1 MKAAQSLAFGL
12 AVFTP
17 LVSAWP
23 RWLPDVDALVVR
35 QNDESS
41 TAPAATETAAARTGA
56 TATPAATATGTA
68 EETKTD
74 GAKTTNLNTAKGSS
88 ETGTET
94 GTGAKT
100 GTKTGTSKSKSTAF
114 DETDPQGSVV
124 MITPAATAQSINLYK
139 IGDYITWGWNYTN
152 LQATPTA
159 IDVLVSCSSMAQT
172 WTLTQ
177 NMSFAQPASFTW
189 DSSVQKTDASA
200 PLRNDEY
207 TLIIYDA
214 ESSVSATAAPGYLGV
229 SNSFKFGMYLGQAYT
244 PLNEWNCDVCSSAVP
259 ALDSKAIG
267 MAVGMS
273 MVTVASFTWFV
284 TGLGMF

>member
-1 MKAAQSLAFGL
+1 MKAAQSLALGL
-12 AVFTP
+12 AVFAP
-17 LVSAWP
+17 LASAWP
-23 RWLPDVDALVVR
+23 KWLPDVDALVVR

-41 TAPAATETAAARTGA
+41 APAATETPASRTGA
-56 TATPAATATGTA
+56 TATPTATGTA
-68 EETKTD
+68 EGTRTG
-74 GAKTTNLNTAKGSS
+74 GARTTNLNTAQGS
-88 ETGTET
+88 T
-94 GTGAKT
+94 GTGTARGTQT
-100 GTKTGTSKSKSTAF
+100 GTGTRTGTGQSKSTAF

-139 IGDYITWGWNYTN
+139 IGDFVTWGWNYTN

-214 ESSVSATAAPGYLGV
+214 ESSVSATAAAGYLGV
-229 SNSFKFGMYLGQAYT
+229 SNSFKFGMYLPKEYE
-244 PLNEWNCDVCSSAVP
+244 PLNEWKCAVCKSAAP
-259 ALDSKAIG
+259 SLNSKAIG

-284 TGLGMF
+284 AGLGMF

>member
-1 MKAAQSLAFGL
+1 MKAAQSLALGL
-12 AVFTP
+12 AVFAP
-17 LVSAWP
+17 LAPAWP
-23 RWLPDVDALVVR
+23 KWLPDVDALVVR

-41 TAPAATETAAARTGA
+41 APAATETPASRTGA
-56 TATPAATATGTA
+56 TATPTATGTA
-68 EETKTD
+68 EGTRTG
-74 GAKTTNLNTAKGSS
+74 GARTTNLNTAQGS
-88 ETGTET
+88 T
-94 GTGAKT
+94 GTGAARGTQT
-100 GTKTGTSKSKSTAF
+100 GTGTRTGTGQSKSTAF
-114 DETDPQGSVV
+114 DETDPQGAVV

-139 IGDYITWGWNYTN
+139 IGDFVTWGWNYTN

-214 ESSVSATAAPGYLGV
+214 ESSVSATAAAGYLGV
-229 SNSFKFGMYLGQAYT
+229 SNSFKFGMYLPQEYN
-244 PLNEWNCDVCSSAVP
+244 PLNEWNCAVCKSAAP
-259 ALDSKAIG
+259 SLNSKAIG

-284 TGLGMF
+284 AGLGMF

>member
-1 MKAAQSLAFGL
+1 MKAAQSLVLGL
-12 AVFTP
+12 AVFAP
-17 LVSAWP
+17 LASAWP
-23 RWLPDVDALVVR
+23 KWLPDVDALVVR

-41 TAPAATETAAARTGA
+41 APAATETPASRTGA
-56 TATPAATATGTA
+56 TATPTATGTA
-68 EETKTD
+68 EGTRTG
-74 GAKTTNLNTAKGSS
+74 GARTTNLNTAQGS
-88 ETGTET
+88 T
-94 GTGAKT
+94 GTGTARGTQT
-100 GTKTGTSKSKSTAF
+100 GTGTRTGTGQSKSTAF

-139 IGDYITWGWNYTN
+139 IGDFVTWGWNYTN

-207 TLIIYDA
+207 TLVIYDA
-214 ESSVSATAAPGYLGV
+214 ESSVSATAAAGYLGV
-229 SNSFKFGMYLGQAYT
+229 SNSFKFGMYLPQEYK
-244 PLNEWNCDVCSSAVP
+244 PLNEWNCAVCKSAAP
-259 ALDSKAIG
+259 SLNSKAIG
-267 MAVGMS
+267 MAMGMS

-284 TGLGMF
+284 AGLGMF

>member
-1 MKAAQSLAFGL
+1 MKAVQSLALGL
-12 AVFTP
+12 AVLTP

-41 TAPAATETAAARTGA
+41 APAATQTAAPKTGA
-56 TATPAATATGTA
+56 TGTPEPTGAA
-68 EETKTD
+68 EETKT
-74 GAKTTNLNTAKGSS
+74 GNAKTTNLNTAKGSA

-100 GTKTGTSKSKSTAF
+100 GTKTGTSKSKPTAF
-114 DETDPQGSVV
+114 DDTDPQGAVV
-124 MITPAATAQSINLYK
+124 MITPAPTQQAINLYK
-139 IGDYITWGWNYTN
+139 IGDQVTWGWNYTN

-159 IDVLVSCSSMAQT
+159 IDVLVSCSAMAQT

-189 DSSVQKTDASA
+189 DSSVQKSDASA

-214 ESSVSATAAPGYLGV
+214 ESSVSATPAAGYLGV
-229 SNSFKFGMYLGQAYT
+229 SNSFKFGMYLPQDYK
-244 PLNEWNCDVCSSAVP
+244 PLNEWNCAVCKSAAP
-259 ALDSKAIG
+259 SLNNKAVG

-284 TGLGMF
+284 AGLGMF

>member
-1 MKAAQSLAFGL
+1 MKAVRSLALGL

-17 LVSAWP
+17 LASAWP
-23 RWLPDVDALVVR
+23 KWLPDVDALVVR

-41 TAPAATETAAARTGA
+41 APAATETTASRTGA
-56 TATPAATATGTA
+56 AATPTATGTA
-68 EETKTD
+68 EGTRTG
-74 GAKTTNLNTAKGSS
+74 GARTTNLNTAQGS
-88 ETGTET
+88 T
-94 GTGAKT
+94 GTGTARGTQT
-100 GTKTGTSKSKSTAF
+100 GTGTRTGTGQSKPTAF

-139 IGDYITWGWNYTN
+139 IGDFVTWGWNYTN

-207 TLIIYDA
+207 TLVIYDA

-229 SNSFKFGMYLGQAYT
+229 SNSFKFGMYLPQEYK
-244 PLNEWNCDVCSSAVP
+244 PLNEWNCAVCKSAAP
-259 ALDSKAIG
+259 SLNSKAVG

-284 TGLGMF
+284 VGLGMF

>member
-1 MKAAQSLAFGL
+1 MKAVQSLALGL

-17 LVSAWP
+17 LASAWP

-41 TAPAATETAAARTGA
+41 APAATETAATRTGA
-56 TATPAATATGTA
+56 TATPTATPTGTA
-68 EETKTD
+68 EETRTG
-74 GAKTTNLNTAKGSS
+74 GARTTNLNTAKGSS

-94 GTGAKT
+94 GTGSRT

-139 IGDYITWGWNYTN
+139 IGDFVTWGWNYTN

-177 NMSFAQPASFTW
+177 NMSFAQPASLTW

-229 SNSFKFGMYLGQAYT
+229 SNSFKFGMYLPKEYT
-244 PLNEWNCDVCSSAVP
+244 PLNEWNCAVCKSAAP
-259 ALDSKAIG
+259 SLNSKAVG

-284 TGLGMF
+284 AGLGMF

>member
-1 MKAAQSLAFGL
+1 MKAVQSLTLGL
-12 AVFTP
+12 AVLTP
-17 LVSAWP
+17 LASAWP
-23 RWLPDVDALVVR
+23 KWLPDVDALVVR

-41 TAPAATETAAARTGA
+41 APAATETPAPKTGA
-56 TATPAATATGTA
+56 TATPTATGTA
-68 EETKTD
+68 EQTG
-74 GAKTTNLNTAKGSS
+74 GAKTTVNLNTAKGS
-88 ETGTET
+88 TET

-100 GTKTGTSKSKSTAF
+100 GTKTGTGTPKPTTF
-114 DETDPQGSVV
+114 DDTDPQGAVV
-124 MITPAATAQSINLYK
+124 MITPAPTQQAINLYK
-139 IGDYITWGWNYTN
+139 IGDYVTWGWNYTD

-159 IDVLVSCSSMAQT
+159 IDVLVSCSAMAQT

-177 NMSFAQPASFTW
+177 NMTFAQPASFTW
-189 DSSVQKTDASA
+189 DSSVQASDPSA

-229 SNSFKFGMYLGQAYT
+229 SNTFKFGMYLPQQYT
-244 PLNEWNCDVCSSAVP
+244 PLSDWTCAVCKSSAP
-259 ALDSKAIG
+259 SLNNKAVG

-273 MVTVASFTWFV
+273 MITVASFTWFV

>member
-1 MKAAQSLAFGL
+1 MKAAQSLALGL
-12 AVFTP
+12 AVLAP
-17 LVSAWP
+17 LASAWP
-23 RWLPDVDALVVR
+23 KWLPDVDALVVR

-41 TAPAATETAAARTGA
+41 APAATETPASRTGA
-56 TATPAATATGTA
+56 TATPTATGTA
-68 EETKTD
+68 EGTRTG
-74 GAKTTNLNTAKGSS
+74 GARTTNLNTAQGS
-88 ETGTET
+88 T
-94 GTGAKT
+94 GTGTARGTQT
-100 GTKTGTSKSKSTAF
+100 GTGTRTGTGQSKSTAF

-139 IGDYITWGWNYTN
+139 IGDFVTWGWNYTN

-207 TLIIYDA
+207 TLVIYDA
-214 ESSVSATAAPGYLGV
+214 ESSVSATAAAGYLGV
-229 SNSFKFGMYLGQAYT
+229 SNSFKFGMYLPQEYK
-244 PLNEWNCDVCSSAVP
+244 PLNEWNCAVCKSAAP
-259 ALDSKAIG
+259 SLNSKAIG

-284 TGLGMF
+284 AGLGMF